1 MIHGFPDYWY
11 SWRDQMNVLKDRF
24 TVVAIDQRGY
34 NKSDQ
39 PEVLPI
45 PYQISSPML
54 LQLSV
59 RKVQKGNHRRTRLG
73 RCGSLAIALRFRKWW
88 KILSF

>member
-1 MIHGFPDYWY
+1 MVMIHGFPDYWY

-39 PEVLPI
+39 PEGVAAYTMPNLVADVAAVIRAEGAKRQP
-45 PYQISSPML
+45 SSDTTGEA
-54 LQLSV
+54 
-59 RKVQKGNHRRTRLG
+59 R
-73 RCGSLAIALRFRKWW
+73 
-88 KILSF
+88 